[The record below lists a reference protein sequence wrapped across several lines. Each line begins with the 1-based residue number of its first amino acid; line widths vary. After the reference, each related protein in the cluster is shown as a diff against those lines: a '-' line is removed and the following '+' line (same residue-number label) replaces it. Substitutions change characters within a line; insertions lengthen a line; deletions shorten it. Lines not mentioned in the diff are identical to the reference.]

1 MNDSSSFSETILN
14 VFKERICTPI
24 PYLSKTYNN
33 ASLWDKPLKMYE
45 QIEKNQLAV
54 ESVII
59 EAKKH
64 DSFFNGINT
73 PKLYHALLCRVYIL
87 VYYKH
92 RDDPLYKEIV
102 FPRLRDNMGI
112 YNSQH
117 LKTINEKIDE
127 ILRQEE
133 LIKKALQKKKTNN
146 NKPKFSLPKL
156 SKTQLDELFDEYNEE
171 QLFRDF
177 VKFYDE
183 VLHPDGEILDCAELW
198 YGAKDLLKKLNAVRH
213 PESYIERILQQY
225 AEEIGHIGSAEP
237 QYIVMCAYIMMRPLR
252 SIHFAKTIERIE
264 GYIKRDSEYYYL
276 RDSLPNII
284 RWITT
289 VHPYDVEYNYDM
301 EYLYEKP
308 QETEQTFTKTEVEQ
322 MMQSQSNHVVQ
333 LENELREAQ
342 KRISELEAQRNKSQ
356 QMDNDEVERLK
367 TANAQLS
374 EKVAILDEWYNGP
387 YDNLSREEELVL
399 RERVV
404 FFATVLSLDLEKKYT
419 VLSNLAT
426 FISELC
432 NDQKSVGPFLSR
444 MKKPEEAAANAKA
457 ATRVAGLMKV
467 IIPEEYRND
476 KHLKINQLV
485 DSMLLNYPEKE
496 E

>member
-102 FPRLRDNMGI
+102 LPRLRDNMGI

-183 VLHPDGEILDCAELW
+183 VLHPDDEILDCAELW

-289 VHPYDVEYNYDM
+289 AHPYDVEYNYDM
-301 EYLYEKP
+301 EYLYEKQ

-322 MMQSQSNHVVQ
+322 MMQSQSNNVVQ

-342 KRISELEAQRNKSQ
+342 KSISELEVGSQERNSLSASDQAKIAELTNENEELKNKFANQ
-356 QMDNDEVERLK
+356 NDVVKLESEISRLVKEHEDMIVELLK
-367 TANAQLS
+367 PIFYGNEKDICEFLKIIEGRKDSEITDVVYDWVDAKKIS
-374 EKVAILDEWYNGP
+374 EKSKGRSLWTILHAAKMYQATEQNWNTA
-387 YDNLSREEELVL
+387 L
-399 RERVV
+399 RNHP
-404 FFATVLSLDLEKKYT
+404 
-419 VLSNLAT
+419 SN
-426 FISELC
+426 
-432 NDQKSVGPFLSR
+432 KR
-444 MKKPEEAAANAKA
+444 
-457 ATRVAGLMKV
+457 
-467 IIPEEYRND
+467 
-476 KHLKINQLV
+476 
-485 DSMLLNYPEKE
+485 
-496 E
+496 